1 MNYSWNYGVMGL
13 EYVLSDNGAAILLTN
28 YVKTEWGNF
37 SSHLLSVDGNWNILF
52 TREHL

>member
-37 SSHLLSVDGNWNILF
+37 FF
-52 TREHL
+52 TPVVRWW